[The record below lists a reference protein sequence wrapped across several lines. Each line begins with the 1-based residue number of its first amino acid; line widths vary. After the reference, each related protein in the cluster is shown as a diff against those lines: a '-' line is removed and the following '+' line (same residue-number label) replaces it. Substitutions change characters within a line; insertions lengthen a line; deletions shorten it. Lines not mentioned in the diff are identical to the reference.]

1 VENMKVEYFINNEIH
16 TYYPKYCFYDTNYI
30 RMRMEDGSEIY
41 LYGNIKTTEIKKK
54 KDTQ

>member
-1 VENMKVEYFINNEIH
+1 MKVEYFINNEIH